1 MLGTSRHGA
10 EVLAA
15 TKGQECVQTKDP
27 AAAEPGGAKVDFKE
41 TMLRLCLTKLLHVVH
56 DSSETRKLQ
65 RYRNGQAQT
74 FGQR

>member
-27 AAAEPGGAKVDFKE
+27 AAAEPGGAEVNLKE
-41 TMLRLCLTKLLHVVH
+41 TMLRLCLALHLHLVQDNVTTKKRPLNEDWAGSDL
-56 DSSETRKLQ
+56 
-65 RYRNGQAQT
+65 
-74 FGQR
+74 

>member
-41 TMLRLCLTKLLHVVH
+41 TMLRLSLALNLHVIY
-56 DSSETRKLQ
+56 D
-65 RYRNGQAQT
+65 NGTTAA
-74 FGQR
+74 